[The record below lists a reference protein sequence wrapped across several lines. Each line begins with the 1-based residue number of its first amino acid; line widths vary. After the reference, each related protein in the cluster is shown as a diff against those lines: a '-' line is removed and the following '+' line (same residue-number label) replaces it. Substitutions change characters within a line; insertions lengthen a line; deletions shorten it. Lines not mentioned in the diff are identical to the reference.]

1 MEVSM
6 VIGLTGGI
14 ATGKSTVSAMLAEH
28 GATIIDSDRIA
39 RQVVQPGTPGLA
51 KIVAH
56 FGEEYLLPGGELN
69 RTKLGQKIFSDEKA
83 RQRLMEITHPYIFAE
98 INTQIEHAQSQGE
111 KMIVLDAPLLIET
124 GLNRQ
129 VERVVLV
136 YVDEETQIERL
147 MKRDHLTREEAMRRI
162 ASQMS
167 IEEKKRY
174 ADIIIDN
181 RGSLKELEDQ
191 VERLFIKYQT
201 GEL

>member
-1 MEVSM
+1 MGVIM
-6 VIGLTGGI
+6 IIGLTGGI
-14 ATGKSTVSAMLAEH
+14 ATGKSTVSAMLRER
-28 GATIIDSDRIA
+28 GATIIDSDQIA

-69 RTKLGQKIFSDEKA
+69 RTKLGQKIFSDELA

-98 INTQIEHAQSQGE
+98 INTQIEQAQSQGE

-136 YVDEETQIERL
+136 YVDEATQIERL
-147 MKRDHLTREEAMRRI
+147 MKRDHLPREEAMRRI
-162 ASQMS
+162 ASQMP

-174 ADIIIDN
+174 ADIMIDN
-181 RGSLKELEDQ
+181 RGSLKELEEQ

>member
-69 RTKLGQKIFSDEKA
+69 RTKLGQRIFSDEKA